1 MNATRRNTAFSRPA
15 AKLVMLMALL
25 LLLATPVLA
34 QNTKGDRPGAP
45 SGQRRESRFKST
57 FRKKNK
63 ASKKQPTY
71 NNRAT
76 TRSRSRSNSGRRQD
90 KVGKASG
97 NVLRRQPPKPSNT
110 QRAWQGDITH
120 RRIRGRNS
128 SSASKANVHP
138 QSGRYVTR
146 HPSSRGRTGGGVVS
160 NRSQVARAKASS
172 GPPSSPPRKRKVKP
186 RSASRPF
193 IARKSINVYAN
204 FPRPKKRPERAQ
216 TTDLAG
222 HPLRRRNYESPR
234 PEVSTP
240 ARTYSQKR
248 RVGERP
254 YRGPAAGSYR
264 SATNTRPK
272 AWTGDI
278 AGRRIRGKNF
288 TSKKRTEGT
297 PILYHGRRKKARYG
311 DHRYRGAIPGGGAR
325 SATRSR
331 TGTVPVQGRAPGI
344 GARGLGNYQGD
355 LKGRRRAKGGG
366 SVSGGLWNNNG
377 SAIAGRRP
385 RETRPG
391 TFQGNIKGRRPLKG
405 GGSVSGRGW
414 NNNGSAIAGRQPRDM
429 RPGTFQGNIKGR
441 RPLKGG
447 GSVSG
452 RGWNNN
458 GSAIVSRRPRETRYG
473 NFQGNIKG
481 GRPLKGGG
489 SVSGRGWNNNG
500 HAIAGRRPR
509 ETRYGNFQGN
519 IKGGR
524 PLKGGGSVSGRLW
537 NNNESAIA
545 GRKPRETRYG
555 NYQGTLKA
563 RGPEPKPEAYKI
575 NGYPGKMKRFSASP
589 GFGDQGEEFT
599 GYIRHR
605 GLRKP
610 YIRNEKAHEDALLK
624 KRPSVAVDQVYGLQ
638 IPVKT
643 RRYVKNKNAAE
654 DATPK
659 LSPTKTTRAVG
670 ELQVKVKQY
679 RYVRNGSSAEE
690 ALKVREPGKAFAR
703 ATDYQGNIK
712 MKKYT
717 LFDKRG
723 LHPDAKFVKI
733 NKNNVDGERDML
745 TNFKLWWSRLFKKEE
760 TQPDHLKDKGHKP
773 RYDKGE
779 AGLWYD

>member
-1 MNATRRNTAFSRPA
+1 
-15 AKLVMLMALL
+15 MALL
-25 LLLATPVLA
+25 LLLAAPVLA
-34 QNTKGDRPGAP
+34 QNTKGDRPGA
-45 SGQRRESRFKST
+45 SQGQRRESRFKST

-76 TRSRSRSNSGRRQD
+76 ARSRSRSNSARGRD

-97 NVLRRQPPKPSNT
+97 NVLRRQPPKPSGT

-128 SSASKANVHP
+128 SSASRNNVHP
-138 QSGRYVTR
+138 QTGRYVTR
-146 HPSSRGRTGGGVVS
+146 HPSSRGRAGGGVVS
-160 NRSQVARAKASS
+160 NRATVARASASS
-172 GPPSSPPRKRKVKP
+172 GPRSTPPRRRKVKP

-193 IARKSINVYAN
+193 IARKSLNVYAN
-204 FPRPKKRPERAQ
+204 FPRPKKRTERAQ

-234 PEVSTP
+234 PGVSAP
-240 ARTYSQKR
+240 VRTFSGKR

-288 TSKKRTEGT
+288 TSKKRTEGM
-297 PILYHGRRKKARYG
+297 PILYTGRRKKARYG
-311 DHRYRGAIPGGGAR
+311 DRRYRGAIPGGGAQ
-325 SATRSR
+325 SVTRSH
-331 TGTVPVQGRAPGI
+331 TGKTPIQGRTPGI
-344 GARGLGNYQGD
+344 GASGVGNYKGN
-355 LKGRRRAKGGG
+355 LKGRRSAKGGG
-366 SVSGGLWNNNG
+366 SVSGRLWNNNG
-377 SAIAGRRP
+377 SAVAGRQP

-391 TFQGNIKGRRPLKG
+391 TFQGNIKGRRQAKG
-405 GGSVSGRGW
+405 GGSVSGRLW
-414 NNNGSAIAGRQPRDM
+414 NNNGTALAGRQ
-429 RPGTFQGNIKGR
+429 
-441 RPLKGG
+441 
-447 GSVSG
+447 
-452 RGWNNN
+452 
-458 GSAIVSRRPRETRYG
+458 PRETRYG
-473 NFQGNIKG
+473 EFQGN
-481 GRPLKGGG
+481 
-489 SVSGRGWNNNG
+489 V
-500 HAIAGRRPR
+500 
-509 ETRYGNFQGN
+509 
-519 IKGGR
+519 KGGR

-537 NNNESAIA
+537 NNRESAIA
-545 GRKPRETRYG
+545 GRTPRETRYG
-555 NYQGTLKA
+555 KYQGTIKGRRPLKGGGSVSGRLWNNQESAIVGRQPRETRYGKYQGTLKG
-563 RGPEPKPEAYKI
+563 RRPLKGGGSVSGTLWNNDETPLVGRVPKPEAHKI

-599 GYIRHR
+599 GVIRHR

-659 LSPTKTTRAVG
+659 LSPTKATKAVG

-703 ATDYQGNIK
+703 STDYQGNIK

-723 LHPDAKFVKI
+723 LHPDAKFVKT
-733 NKNNVDGERDML
+733 NKNNVDSERDML
-745 TNFKLWWSRLFKKEE
+745 TNFKLWWSRLFRKEE

-779 AGLWYD
+779 AGLWYE